1 MEYAVAL
8 IVLAALVALAVS
20 VPLRSRGETE
30 RREEARLQELQAAKE
45 AKYRE
50 IRDAELDREMGK
62 LSRADWRAVDRELR
76 AEAIEILRELDRLE
90 GRSPEEQEG
99 RSPGEEGRS
108 PGEEGRSPGEEGRP
122 PGEEGRSPEEQ
133 EGRSPGEGGRPP
145 GEEGRPP
152 REEDGRFEGESGRG
166 REPERHRPS
175 V

>member
-133 EGRSPGEGGRPP
+133 EGRSPGEEGRPP

>member
-99 RSPGEEGRS
+99 RSPGEEGRP
-108 PGEEGRSPGEEGRP
+108 PGEEGRS

-133 EGRSPGEGGRPP
+133 EGRSP